1 MIAAIFRLP
10 EQNDETSAFA
20 AEALDK
26 LVIAMSGILAMVAL
40 IAVA

>member
-1 MIAAIFRLP
+1 MIAALFRLP
-10 EQNDETSAFA
+10 EQNEETSEFA

-26 LVIAMSGILAMVAL
+26 LVIALSGVLAMVAL